1 MPYDVLIYAAYKY
14 NKSQKRKAKQAAKK
28 AENARQQAFLD
39 LLDSSNTT
47 NLSESDAEVL
57 TSNEKIEYGSDK
69 DAYLG
74 PPFGTSDDYIEILIH
89 DTQNNLLETG
99 VVDNTDYIYDEEEG
113 GIRIKTGT
121 ILRKMGYDRGRF
133 NVLYNFLRKMAGS
146 PQTLVTDVDGQVY
159 NGEVNENEIGNSL
172 FIKEDK
178 YNVHEISDSRT
189 ELRLITQNIRDEDYL
204 RRFYKLGSKQTK
216 YQADETPISNI
227 EFVGT
232 AEEKETSKQIRFIP
246 VTGMNEGRFMESMKG
261 GMLTIPNFFVTR
273 KIETP
278 IATSGQDLGYEDY
291 EIFGGDEQRASFR
304 IVELI
309 VGAPKQNNG
318 NQYGDRYLGIQ
329 HRYFEGFRKDD
340 VITNPVTGE
349 QSTGTKEDAKA
360 LRDIG
365 ITTDKYLDEYT
376 DPDYKVKSDYGLQ
389 GRIENIVALEEPI
402 FNTVIFNRSE
412 GVATV
417 DLESNSTFFTDSSVT
432 YTWEFFGWDVDR
444 NRNMFNTT
452 TSFNLNILKR
462 KYKPNGGDNNG
473 DISIDSVPDN
483 NLYATEDSSGNGLKA
498 SITLNPADRNVDT
511 FPPNARPGAR
521 VRVSCHSGGC
531 KVGCQLTVKDNA
543 TQRTEVTAIPN
554 IFRTS

>member
-28 AENARQQAFLD
+28 AENKRQQAFLD
-39 LLDSSNTT
+39 LLNSSNTT

-462 KYKPNGGDNNG
+462 KYKPNGGDNKG

-521 VRVSCHSGGC
+521 VRVSCYSGGC

-554 IFRTS
+554 IFRTP

>member
-28 AENARQQAFLD
+28 AENKRQQAFLD
-39 LLDSSNTT
+39 LLNSSNTT

-261 GMLTIPNFFVTR
+261 GMLTIP
-273 KIETP
+273 
-278 IATSGQDLGYEDY
+278 
-291 EIFGGDEQRASFR
+291 IF
-304 IVELI
+304 L
-309 VGAPKQNNG
+309 
-318 NQYGDRYLGIQ
+318 
-329 HRYFEGFRKDD
+329 
-340 VITNPVTGE
+340 
-349 QSTGTKEDAKA
+349 
-360 LRDIG
+360 
-365 ITTDKYLDEYT
+365 
-376 DPDYKVKSDYGLQ
+376 LQ
-389 GRIENIVALEEPI
+389 E
-402 FNTVIFNRSE
+402 
-412 GVATV
+412 
-417 DLESNSTFFTDSSVT
+417 
-432 YTWEFFGWDVDR
+432 
-444 NRNMFNTT
+444 
-452 TSFNLNILKR
+452 K
-462 KYKPNGGDNNG
+462 
-473 DISIDSVPDN
+473 
-483 NLYATEDSSGNGLKA
+483 
-498 SITLNPADRNVDT
+498 
-511 FPPNARPGAR
+511 
-521 VRVSCHSGGC
+521 
-531 KVGCQLTVKDNA
+531 
-543 TQRTEVTAIPN
+543 
-554 IFRTS
+554 